1 MKDIINI
8 NFPINKYWICNL
20 SVFKYIT
27 YANEPTV
34 ILILFSC
41 GFLYPKNDFNLI
53 FMNTIGYFSD
63 NMFYRI
69 NLENGQ
75 S

>member
-1 MKDIINI
+1 MKIIFQLI
-8 NFPINKYWICNL
+8 SIEFCNL